1 MGPLSLPC
9 VNTRG
14 LGSESSKGRNETEDL
29 SRNLIKEILKRPLPL
44 EARVFGG
51 VVNILENIFV
61 SYVLSFYDE
70 CAGIVGSIFD
80 IWNFLFSK
88 AD

>member
-44 EARVFGG
+44 EARGYLKELLTF
-51 VVNILENIFV
+51 
-61 SYVLSFYDE
+61 
-70 CAGIVGSIFD
+70 
-80 IWNFLFSK
+80 
-88 AD
+88 